1 MRREQLRELLIEVGL
16 ELLVDEG
23 LARGTERLTFKRVFD
38 RASEERGL
46 RVTNASVI
54 GRIWVDMAAYQ
65 ADVLAAALERID
77 RAGVEDT
84 IRVAG
89 EVLAA
94 ADLGSIEGRR
104 AAATQMVRM
113 VCAAHIETRFGSPT
127 ANLAIGLRGL
137 EVSRLPSDDGTP
149 AAASLR
155 HAYEVYCVRW
165 DFALG
170 RAFEALGVRM
180 RPGVTIRQ
188 LSMLAI
194 SLAEGFAIWDRVD
207 PTMTRNILRPTGP
220 EGATQEWTLFSVGL
234 EALVWQF
241 AELDEDP
248 AWSAGSGESTA
259 SGQSAGNPE

>member
-1 MRREQLRELLIEVGL
+1 MRRDELREVLIEMGLDLLI
-16 ELLVDEG
+16 DEG

-54 GRIWVDMAAYQ
+54 GRIWVDMAEYQ

-77 RAGVEDT
+77 QAGVEDT
-84 IRVAG
+84 IRAAG

-94 ADLGSIEGRR
+94 ADLDSVDGRR
-104 AAATQMVRM
+104 AAATELVR
-113 VCAAHIETRFGSPT
+113 VACAAHIETMVRSRT
-127 ANLAIGLRGL
+127 VNLAIGLRGL
-137 EVSRLPSDDGTP
+137 GVSRLPSDEGTP
-149 AAASLR
+149 AAESLR
-155 HAYEVYCVRW
+155 RAYEVYCVRW

-170 RAFEALGVRM
+170 RAFEVLGVRM
-180 RPGVTIRQ
+180 RPGVTLRQ

-207 PTMTRNILRPTGP
+207 PTMTRDILRPTGSG
-220 EGATQEWTLFSVGL
+220 EKEDWTLFSMGV

-241 AELDEDP
+241 AELDEGPDQP
-248 AWSAGSGESTA
+248 SGPGA
-259 SGQSAGNPE
+259 SAGNPE